1 MYYVY
6 VLKSLKD
13 GNFYTGSTN
22 NLKRRF
28 EEHNLGEEKS
38 TKYRLPFELVYYEA
52 SKNRRDALRREIYL
66 KTSWG
71 KRYLKNRI
79 KYSMLNNKKENS
91 VVSGVSPRGVAQSA
105 PHGTPFDAKGYQ
117 TGGDII

>member
-13 GNFYTGSTN
+13 GKFYTGSTN

-28 EEHNLGEEKS
+28 DEHNSGLEKS
-38 TKYRLPFELVYYEA
+38 TSYRKPFELVYYEA
-52 SKNRRDALRREIYL
+52 SRNRRDALRREIYL

-71 KRYLKNRI
+71 KKYIKSRMKYFLLGIKEDNSLK
-79 KYSMLNNKKENS
+79 SD
-91 VVSGVSPRGVAQSA
+91 VSPKEIAR
-105 PHGTPFDAKGYQ
+105 
-117 TGGDII
+117 